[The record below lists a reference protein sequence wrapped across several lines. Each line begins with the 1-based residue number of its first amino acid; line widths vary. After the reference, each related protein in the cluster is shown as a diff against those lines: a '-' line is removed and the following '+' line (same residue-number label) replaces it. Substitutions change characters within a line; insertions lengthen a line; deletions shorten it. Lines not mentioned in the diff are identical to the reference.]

1 MIVVIQQIVVKN
13 QLSEVTMSKIVNK
26 LSIIEIQN
34 DFLL

>member
-13 QLSEVTMSKIVNK
+13 QLSEVPMSKIVNK